1 MSRDDRDKWID
12 GVHVAF
18 TYCGTDGIIR
28 DMNPEAAATFA
39 ESGGAKLIGQS
50 ALDCHPGDS
59 RSKLQG
65 LLDEHRLNVYTIE
78 KDGRKKLIY
87 QAPVTEGG
95 RFIGIVE
102 ISLPIPEEIPH
113 FKRN

>member
-18 TYCGTDGIIR
+18 TYCDTDGIIR
-28 DMNPEAAATFA
+28 DMNPAAAATFA

-78 KDGRKKLIY
+78 KDGRKKMIY

-95 RFIGIVE
+95 QFIGIVE